1 MTAKAQAF
9 HPNPQRVAWTVLL
22 TAFFAFVALGGT
34 LLVGGSWWLRN
45 ASVDQTVAP
54 VYSGTVL
61 VTRPGT
67 TLPQANPP
75 DVPVQS
81 TIATDANVQASLL
94 TFSSGDG
101 QAVVATVQVFGGS
114 TVQIVQADSPRFS
127 TSIHPHRI
135 NLRVTGGRVRAFV
148 GVDVDRPIVIEIQSA
163 TGAVAVLEVPG
174 SNAEVEVTATESMV
188 TVREGQATVRAN
200 DDAVVLAKDERTEV
214 PTGASPG
221 DPVPA
226 ERNLIRNGNFDDD
239 LDGEW
244 TPDIRLPADPK
255 ELSGTVDPVIIGG
268 RRTIQ
273 FQRTGTNWGQVGLIQ
288 NVERDVQGYT
298 TLRLHM
304 EVMIA
309 AQDLAN
315 CGQNGTECP
324 LIAKIL
330 YVDIYGNPQEWL
342 QGYYFN
348 YSPNVVTFCSP
359 CAPVQWPHA
368 QWPKGTWQV
377 YTSPNLLEI
386 FEANGTPAASIRSI
400 TLYASG
406 HTFSS
411 FVTDVQLLAE

>member
-81 TIATDANVQASLL
+81 TIATDDNVQASL
-94 TFSSGDG
+94 TFSSADG

-127 TSIHPHRI
+127 TGIHPHRI
-135 NLRVTGGRVRAFV
+135 ILRVTGGRVRTFV

-163 TGAVAVLEVPG
+163 PGAVAVLEVPG

-244 TPDIRLPADPK
+244 TPDIRLPADPN
-255 ELSGTVDPVIIGG
+255 EMAGTVDPVIISG
-268 RRTIQ
+268 RRTIR
-273 FQRTGTNWGQVGLIQ
+273 FQRTGTNFGQVGITQ
-288 NVERDVQGYT
+288 NVDRDVQGYT

-304 EVMIA
+304 DVMIA
-309 AQDLAN
+309 AQDLKN
-315 CGQNGTECP
+315 CGALGSECP
-324 LIAKIL
+324 LIAKII
-330 YVDIYGNPQEWL
+330 YVDIYGNTQEWL
-342 QGYYFN
+342 QGYFYD
-348 YSPNVVTFCSP
+348 YDPNLLTH
-359 CAPVQWPHA
+359 CATCPTQWRHE
-368 QWPKGTWQV
+368 QWPKSKWQP
-377 YTSPNLLEI
+377 YDSPNLLEI
-386 FEANGTPAASIRSI
+386 FNATGTPATTIRSI